1 MSHGAAPE
9 QARSSL
15 QDETVHYIIAV
26 ISGVLI
32 QGAIFLF
39 FSAISFYVLET
50 GSLKEIF
57 YWNMR
62 KFAIYPLSIYNK
74 FIQTILIFV
83 VPFAFVNYFPAQFF
97 LRKADMAAYPEWL
110 MYISPV
116 VGIALYLLAYSF
128 WRFSLRYYKSTGN

>member
-1 MSHGAAPE
+1 M
-9 QARSSL
+9 
-15 QDETVHYIIAV
+15 
-26 ISGVLI
+26 LI

-74 FIQTILIFV
+74 FIQAILIFV

-116 VGIALYLLAYSF
+116 VGIALYLFAYSF
-128 WRFSLRYYKSTGN
+128 WRFSLRFYKSSGN

>member
-1 MSHGAAPE
+1 MSQGAAPE

-74 FIQTILIFV
+74 FIQAILIFV

-97 LRKADMAAYPEWL
+97 LRKPDMEAYPEWL

-116 VGIALYLLAYSF
+116 VGIALYLLAYTF
-128 WRFSLRYYKSTGN
+128 WRFSLRFYKSTGN